1 MNRPAFQAFVASFL
15 GLMAEY
21 ESARRQGKSVAE
33 YRKWCD
39 GMDAWARAGRT
50 LD

>member
-1 MNRPAFQAFVASFL
+1 MSLERIIASFL

-21 ESARRQGKSVAE
+21 ESARLQGKSVAE